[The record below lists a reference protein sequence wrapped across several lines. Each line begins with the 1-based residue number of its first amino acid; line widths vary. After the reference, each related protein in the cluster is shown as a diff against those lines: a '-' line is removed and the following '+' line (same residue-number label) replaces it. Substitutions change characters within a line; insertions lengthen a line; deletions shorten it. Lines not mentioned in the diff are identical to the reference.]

1 MADDQQVEELP
12 QGRQAELLGR
22 GRQLEAGQVVADVAG
37 GDPDERDL
45 PVGVV
50 APGEEVAHG
59 VGVVPAGVGVGDLA
73 LEELVPGELGPGA
86 RGGDDRRRRP
96 DRVVGP
102 AASGGRPVVSR
113 VEDDLGRIAH
123 FGWVPCSDF

>member
-1 MADDQQVEELP
+1 MGVASCES
-12 QGRQAELLGR
+12 
-22 GRQLEAGQVVADVAG
+22 GQVVADVAG

-50 APGEEVAHG
+50 APGEEVADG

-73 LEELVPGELGPGA
+73 LEELVPGELGSAAG
-86 RGGDDRRRRP
+86 GGDDRRRRP

-102 AASGGRPVVSR
+102 AATGGGLLVSR
-113 VEDDLGRIAH
+113 VHDDLGRIAH
-123 FGWVPCSDF
+123 LGWC